1 MRNRP
6 GLKEKVEV
14 AEAPESSSDET
25 PAAAPATRM
34 RAHTVGMPNPA
45 MMMAGLGAAIAQKR
59 QSSAQTLPVSSAATN
74 EEPAAKAAAFAGR
87 AGGMALP
94 GLGAGAVKLQPA
106 GARAGR
112 GRGGTAAPA
121 SAETPAEPTN
131 PFAGAL
137 RKRTS
142 TVAAGDV
149 PVAASTPSAAE
160 PATTT
165 TTTTTAAAPA
175 RRAAG
180 TAAPQMMIPV
190 SGDGASEPPI
200 PEKTYSLAEL
210 QDVSSLP
217 AEVAANRDV
226 RQARETKR
234 EGERALTYWLCDV

>member
-1 MRNRP
+1 M
-6 GLKEKVEV
+6 

-165 TTTTTAAAPA
+165 TAAAAPA